1 MDEGPSK
8 LEIYRKIDRE
18 KAIIHAADHMRH
30 VTNNP
35 SVNAQVESQI
45 RDAKRNIEHFQEILQ
60 EVQKRKVKEDPK
72 ILAKQDNERQLPPSQ
87 SYRASF
93 GSGDCTEQGLLVSEH
108 DSRGVDWA
116 QETLLHQ
123 ASYTAPGSV
132 NRPPTP
138 YQNYSGLGK

>member
-18 KAIIHAADHMRH
+18 EAIIHAADHMRH
-30 VTNNP
+30 ATNNA

-45 RDAKRNIEHFQEILQ
+45 RDAKRNIEHLQEILQ
-60 EVQKRKVKEDPK
+60 EVQIRKINEDPNV
-72 ILAKQDNERQLPPSQ
+72 LAKQNYESQLPPSQ
-87 SYRASF
+87 SYGTSF
-93 GSGDCTEQGLLVSEH
+93 GFGGYTEQGLLVSEH
-108 DSRGVDWA
+108 DGRGVGGA